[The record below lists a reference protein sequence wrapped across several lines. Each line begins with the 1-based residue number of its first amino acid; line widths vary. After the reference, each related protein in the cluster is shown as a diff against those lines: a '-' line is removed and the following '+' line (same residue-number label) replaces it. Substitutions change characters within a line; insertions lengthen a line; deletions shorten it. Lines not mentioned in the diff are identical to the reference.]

1 MKVRYTAR
9 DNTGRSVK
17 GTVESSTLKAAAGMV
32 REQGLVPLS
41 LTEAKTSSGFM
52 TSMKGVGAADLM
64 SFTRQLSTMIT
75 AGLPLTDA
83 LNLLKVQSAPA
94 LSAVI
99 ASVVTDVQAG
109 VALSTAMD
117 KHPKVFSKV
126 YVALVKAGEA
136 AGVMEKILNRLAE
149 TSEKSREFKG
159 KVVGA
164 MIYPII
170 IMLGMIGVMI
180 LMVVVVIPKMKDLYA
195 DFGSELPIATKILL
209 AISDNFIKFWWLILL
224 LVVGLVFSVRSF
236 LATEKGRLFWG
247 RNMFKI
253 PVMGSLLVQTLLTEF
268 TRTTALLLA
277 AGVSVVEALRIVA
290 DTSGNLMVERDVKR
304 ISNQVEKGFPVSISF
319 SESEFFPPVF
329 GQMIAVGEETGKL
342 DEVLEKLSHY
352 FETESEQ
359 KVKGLTT
366 AIEPIILMVMAVGVG
381 FLMYAIIMPIY
392 QITDEI

>member
-1 MKVRYTAR
+1 
-9 DNTGRSVK
+9 
-17 GTVESSTLKAAAGMV
+17 
-32 REQGLVPLS
+32 
-41 LTEAKTSSGFM
+41 
-52 TSMKGVGAADLM
+52 
-64 SFTRQLSTMIT
+64 
-75 AGLPLTDA
+75 
-83 LNLLKVQSAPA
+83 
-94 LSAVI
+94 
-99 ASVVTDVQAG
+99 
-109 VALSTAMD
+109 
-117 KHPKVFSKV
+117 
-126 YVALVKAGEA
+126 
-136 AGVMEKILNRLAE
+136 
-149 TSEKSREFKG
+149 
-159 KVVGA
+159 
-164 MIYPII
+164 
-170 IMLGMIGVMI
+170 
-180 LMVVVVIPKMKDLYA
+180 MVVVVIPKMKDLYA

-209 AISDNFIKFWWLILL
+209 AISDNFVKFWWLILL
-224 LVVGLVFSVRSF
+224 LVVGLVFAIRSF

-304 ISNQVEKGFPVSISF
+304 IANQVEKGFPVSISF